1 MWTGEGGQVSS
12 SSYHSNVA
20 EESVSSVMM
29 PDVCGLRWKTPQK
42 MDNMFQTT
50 ASDLRDCGSQLKDL
64 YTTRGELKDKLQFIE
79 LQINRAEDE
88 QRKAKSA
95 FKANHFPILPDAT
108 DLDLKHV
115 LGMDFSSLQDACLCG
130 PLTEPGGPLCDV
142 LAGLSPE
149 FDAPVDYFAGPSTSS
164 AHINNN
170 NTSNGPSTSSAHLI
184 SALISSHL
192 GSSTRRVSSTA
203 GSVVRRN
210 VRFVPAL
217 LPLRHAQRT
226 DAFNAGYNN
235 NNDMP
240 VEGIRPLKIKR
251 LVNKSVLPTSRKH
264 SKKNFWTAQFSRRS
278 PVLPASNGDGFPDLF
293 ASIN

>member
-1 MWTGEGGQVSS
+1 MGNVYRRTPATMWNGEGGQVSS
-12 SSYHSNVA
+12 SSYYSNVA

-29 PDVCGLRWKTPQK
+29 PDVCGLRWKTQQK
-42 MDNMFQTT
+42 MDYMFQTT
-50 ASDLRDCGSQLKDL
+50 ASDLRACGSQLKDL
-64 YTTRGELKDKLQFIE
+64 YTTRGELTDKLQFIE

-108 DLDLKHV
+108 NWDLKHV
-115 LGMDFSSLQDACLCG
+115 LGMDFSSLQDACLYG

-149 FDAPVDYFAGPSTSS
+149 FNDPVDYFGTPAGPSTSS
-164 AHINNN
+164 AQ
-170 NTSNGPSTSSAHLI
+170 
-184 SALISSHL
+184 L
-192 GSSTRRVSSTA
+192 GSSARRVSSTA
-203 GSVVRRN
+203 GSIVRRS

-217 LPLRHAQRT
+217 LPLRHARLT

-251 LVNKSVLPTSRKH
+251 LVNKSVLPTSKKQ
-264 SKKNFWTAQFSRRS
+264 SKKNFWTAQFSKRA
-278 PVLPASNGDGFPDLF
+278 PVLPASDGDGFPDLL

>member
-1 MWTGEGGQVSS
+1 MWSGEREQVSS
-12 SSYHSNVA
+12 SPYYSNVA

-50 ASDLRDCGSQLKDL
+50 ASDLGDCGSQLKGL

-95 FKANHFPILPDAT
+95 LKANHLPILPDAT
-108 DLDLKHV
+108 NWDFKHV
-115 LGMDFSSLQDACLCG
+115 LGMDFSSLQNACLCG
-130 PLTEPGGPLCDV
+130 PLTEPGGPSCDV
-142 LAGLSPE
+142 LGGLSLG
-149 FDAPVDYFAGPSTSS
+149 FDAPVDNSAGPSASS
-164 AHINNN
+164 AHVSN
-170 NTSNGPSTSSAHLI
+170 NTNNNGPSTSSA
-184 SALISSHL
+184 HL

-217 LPLRHAQRT
+217 LPLRHASLT

-264 SKKNFWTAQFSRRS
+264 SKKNFWTAQFSMRA
-278 PVLPASNGDGFPDLF
+278 PVLPASDGDGFPDLF

>member
-1 MWTGEGGQVSS
+1 MWSGEREQVSS
-12 SSYHSNVA
+12 SPYYSNVA

-50 ASDLRDCGSQLKDL
+50 ASDLRDCGSQLKGL

-95 FKANHFPILPDAT
+95 LKANHLPILPDAT
-108 DLDLKHV
+108 NWDFKHV
-115 LGMDFSSLQDACLCG
+115 LGMDFSSLQNACLCG

-142 LAGLSPE
+142 LGGLSLG
-149 FDAPVDYFAGPSTSS
+149 FDAPVDNSAGPSASS
-164 AHINNN
+164 AHVSN
-170 NTSNGPSTSSAHLI
+170 NTNNNGPSTSSAHLI

-192 GSSTRRVSSTA
+192 GSSTRQVSSTA
-203 GSVVRRN
+203 GFVVRRSI
-210 VRFVPAL
+210 PAL
-217 LPLRHAQRT
+217 LPLRHASLT
-226 DAFNAGYNN
+226 DAFNAGYND

-240 VEGIRPLKIKR
+240 VEGIRSLKIKR
-251 LVNKSVLPTSRKH
+251 LVNKSGLPTSRKH
-264 SKKNFWTAQFSRRS
+264 SKKTFWTAQFSQRA
-278 PVLPASNGDGFPDLF
+278 PVPASNGDGFPDLF

>member
-1 MWTGEGGQVSS
+1 MWNGERGQVSS
-12 SSYHSNVA
+12 SPYYSNVA

-29 PDVCGLRWKTPQK
+29 PDVCGLRWKTQQK
-42 MDNMFQTT
+42 MDYMFQTT
-50 ASDLRDCGSQLKDL
+50 ASDLRACGSQLKGL
-64 YTTRGELKDKLQFIE
+64 YTTRGELTDKLQFIE

-108 DLDLKHV
+108 NWDLKHV
-115 LGMDFSSLQDACLCG
+115 LCMDFSSLQDACLCG

-142 LAGLSPE
+142 LGVLSLG
-149 FDAPVDYFAGPSTSS
+149 FDAPVDYFAGPSASS
-164 AHINNN
+164 AHVSNNTNNN
-170 NTSNGPSTSSAHLI
+170 DPSTSSAHLI

-203 GSVVRRN
+203 GSVVRR
-210 VRFVPAL
+210 FIPAL
-217 LPLRHAQRT
+217 LPLCHASLT

-264 SKKNFWTAQFSRRS
+264 SKKSFWTAQFSRRA
-278 PVLPASNGDGFPDLF
+278 PVLPASDGDGFPDLF

>member
-1 MWTGEGGQVSS
+1 MWNGEGGQVSS

-29 PDVCGLRWKTPQK
+29 PDVCGLRWKTQQK
-42 MDNMFQTT
+42 MDYMFQTT
-50 ASDLRDCGSQLKDL
+50 ASDLRACGSQLKDL
-64 YTTRGELKDKLQFIE
+64 YTTRGELTDKLQFIQ

-108 DLDLKHV
+108 NLDLKHV

-142 LAGLSPE
+142 LGGLSLG
-149 FDAPVDYFAGPSTSS
+149 FDYFAGPSASS
-164 AHINNN
+164 AHVSNNTNNN
-170 NTSNGPSTSSAHLI
+170 DPSTTSAHLI

-203 GSVVRRN
+203 GSVVRR
-210 VRFVPAL
+210 FIPAL
-217 LPLRHAQRT
+217 LPLRHASLT

-251 LVNKSVLPTSRKH
+251 LVNKSGLPTSSKH
-264 SKKNFWTAQFSRRS
+264 SKKSFWTAQFSRRA
-278 PVLPASNGDGFPDLF
+278 PVLPASDGDGFPDLF

>member
-29 PDVCGLRWKTPQK
+29 PDVCGLRWKTQQK
-42 MDNMFQTT
+42 MDYMFQTT
-50 ASDLRDCGSQLKDL
+50 ASDLRACGSQLKDL
-64 YTTRGELKDKLQFIE
+64 YTTRGELTDKLQFIE

-108 DLDLKHV
+108 NWDLDHILD
-115 LGMDFSSLQDACLCG
+115 MDFSSLQDACLYG

-142 LAGLSPE
+142 LAGLSLG
-149 FDAPVDYFAGPSTSS
+149 FDAPVDYFAGPSASS
-164 AHINNN
+164 AHVSN
-170 NTSNGPSTSSAHLI
+170 NTNNNGPSTSSAHLI

-203 GSVVRRN
+203 GSVVRR
-210 VRFVPAL
+210 FVPAL
-217 LPLRHAQRT
+217 LPLRHASLT

-235 NNDMP
+235 STDMP
-240 VEGIRPLKIKR
+240 AGGIKPLKLKR
-251 LVNKSVLPTSRKH
+251 IVKKSVLPTS
-264 SKKNFWTAQFSRRS
+264 KKYSGRSFWTATFSKR
-278 PVLPASNGDGFPDLF
+278 PTVLPASAGDGFPDLL